1 MTRERPL
8 KSYGK
13 IREFLQF
20 LYEEREGFSYVPT
33 KIPETKIW
41 EEHYFEWPRQEH
53 ELIEHIRDRS
63 ASFEVYVSPAL
74 FRSPSAKK
82 SAFKSSG
89 VVWVEFDG
97 EVPTNRQGLPEP
109 QRIIRSSTV
118 DHQHW
123 YWKLPAPIED
133 ADYLEHITKRITYGL
148 QGDLGTWNC
157 NRVLRPVGSKH
168 HESGKAVLQV
178 HTEEGYTGDHEFLI
192 LPTPPEGI
200 TGEAFKGE
208 IPPVEDV
215 IRKYPIPD
223 KLWHRIQLARPRDA
237 SASLCFVAYSAAEL
251 NCNDAEVMSLLMHV
265 DAKWGKYKGRSDR
278 MRRLTNILD
287 RAKLKR
293 PKTPAEEEA
302 ARPWFIVQNPFEII
316 ESQEEVKWIIPEII
330 HETGLGFLT
339 SQPGVGK
346 TQFSIRTALGLA
358 TGKNF
363 IDWEIAEPK
372 KILFLTLE
380 MHPLELKW
388 FFAQML
394 AEAEERDKELIRENF
409 KVVSLDRRLM
419 LELREHQER
428 YRELIEEY
436 APVGAFIDSFSTALK
451 GSSSDYDSA
460 NEALRFIR
468 ELSHSTKSFTWY
480 VHHDRK
486 PMQGSK
492 TPIGLADMYGSQA
505 MERDASIAMNMY
517 ENKDGDIEL
526 RCTKA
531 RLSKRFETKVLT
543 RTTELDFELARVI
556 QPETGMPIQGGID
569 ADSTRARGGS
579 RAETQGNTGG
589 SSMSF

>member
-1 MTRERPL
+1 MTREPRQTPY
-8 KSYGK
+8 KK

-20 LYEEREGFSYVPT
+20 LYGEQEGFSYAPT
-33 KIPETKIW
+33 KIPDTKIW
-41 EEHYFEWPRQEH
+41 EEHYFEWPRQERQ
-53 ELIEHIRDRS
+53 LIEHIRDKS
-63 ASFEVYVSPAL
+63 PSFEVYVSPAL
-74 FRSPSAKK
+74 FRTPTAKK

-97 EVPTNRQGLPEP
+97 ELPRDIAGLPVP
-109 QRIIRSSTV
+109 NRVIRSSTT

-123 YWKLPAPIED
+123 YWKLPVAVDDPE
-133 ADYLEHITKRITYGL
+133 YLEMLTKRIVYSL
-148 QGDLGTWNC
+148 RGDLGTWNC
-157 NRVLRPVGSKH
+157 NRVLRPVGGKH
-168 HESGKAVLQV
+168 HESGREVLEV
-178 HTEEGYTGDHEFLI
+178 NRR
-192 LPTPPEGI
+192 EGI
-200 TGEAFKGE
+200 TSDAVFLTLPEAPEGVTGDAFKGE
-208 IPPVEDV
+208 VPSVEEV
-215 IRKYPIPD
+215 IRKYAIPD
-223 KLWHRIQLARPRDA
+223 KLWHRLQTARPEDT
-237 SASLCFVAYSAAEL
+237 SESLCFVAYTAAEM
-251 NCNDAEVMSLLMHV
+251 NCTDAEIFALLLYV
-265 DAKWGKYKGRSDR
+265 DEKWGKYKGRSDR
-278 MRRLTNILD
+278 MKRLTNILD
-287 RAKLKR
+287 RAKIKR
-293 PKTPAEEEA
+293 PKTFEEEEA
-302 ARPWFIVQNPFEII
+302 AKPWFVVQNPFEIV

-363 IDWEIAEPK
+363 IDWEITEPK

-388 FFAQML
+388 FFMQML
-394 AEAEERDKELIRENF
+394 AEAEEADKELIRENF

-419 LELREHQER
+419 LELREHQEH
-428 YRELIEEY
+428 YRALIEEY
-436 APVGAFIDSFSTALK
+436 TPVGTFIDSFSTALK

-492 TPIGLADMYGSQA
+492 VPIGLADMYGSQA

-531 RLSKRFETKVLT
+531 RLSKRFDTKVLT
-543 RTTELDFELARVI
+543 RTTELDFELSRVI
-556 QPETGMPIQGGID
+556 HPEVGVPIREGMD
-569 ADSTRARGGS
+569 ARSGS
-579 RAETQGNTGG
+579 RPQPGTQRDPRRSTLT
-589 SSMSF
+589 F

>member
-1 MTRERPL
+1 MARERPL

-20 LYEEREGFSYVPT
+20 LYGDQEGFSYAPT
-33 KIPETKIW
+33 KIPDTKIW
-41 EEHYFEWPRQEH
+41 EEHYFEWPGQERQ
-53 ELIEHIRDRS
+53 LIEHIRDKS
-63 ASFEVYVSPAL
+63 PSFEVYVSPAL
-74 FRSPSAKK
+74 FRTPTAKK

-97 EVPTNRQGLPEP
+97 ELPQDISGLPAP
-109 QRIIRSSTV
+109 NRVIRSSTT

-123 YWKLPAPIED
+123 YWKLPVAINDPE
-133 ADYLEHITKRITYGL
+133 YLELLTKRVTYEL
-148 QGDLGTWNC
+148 RGDLGTWNC
-157 NRVLRPVGSKH
+157 NRVLRPVNSKH
-168 HESGKAVLQV
+168 HESGREVLEVNRRDGVTSDAVFLSLP
-178 HTEEGYTGDHEFLI
+178 EAPEGVTGD
-192 LPTPPEGI
+192 P
-200 TGEAFKGE
+200 FKGQV
-208 IPPVEDV
+208 PDVEEV

-223 KLWHRIQLARPRDA
+223 NLWKRLQLARPEDT
-237 SASLCFVAYSAAEL
+237 SESLCFVAYRAAEIS
-251 NCNDAEVMSLLMHV
+251 CTDAEIFSLLLYA
-265 DAKWGKYKGRSDR
+265 DDKWGKFKGRSDR
-278 MRRLTNILD
+278 IKRLTDILD
-287 RAKLKR
+287 RAKIKR
-293 PKTPAEEEA
+293 PKTLAEEEA
-302 ARPWFIVQNPFEII
+302 AKPWFTVQNPFELI
-316 ESQEEVKWIIPEII
+316 ESQEEVKWIIPDII

-363 IDWEIAEPK
+363 IDWSIEEPK
-372 KILFLTLE
+372 KILFVTLE

-394 AEAEERDKELIRENF
+394 AEAEEADKELIRENF

-428 YRELIEEY
+428 YKELIDEY
-436 APVGAFIDSFSTALK
+436 TPVGAFIDSFSTSLR

-468 ELSHSTKSFTWY
+468 ELSHATKSFTWY

-492 TPIGLADMYGSQA
+492 VPIGLADMYGSQA

-531 RLSKRFETKVLT
+531 RLSKRFDTKVLT
-543 RTTELDFELARVI
+543 RTTELDFELSRVI
-556 QPETGMPIQGGID
+556 QPEVGIPIQEGMD
-569 ADSTRARGGS
+569 ARSGS
-579 RAETQGNTGG
+579 RSQPGTQRNTGRPPLA
-589 SSMSF
+589 F